1 MVKSP
6 PDVNRQVLVVLPR
19 LARLGAL
26 LGVVVLSAAGGE
38 EEVARHLGLF
48 GRAPLLTLRVPLA
61 APSAA
66 ALLLIRGRHRGR
78 GRRRGDLAR
87 RRRGRRSVAQRGGRC
102 VEGRRR
108 Y

>member
-61 APSAA
+61 APSAP
-66 ALLLIRGRHRGR
+66 ALLLRGRHRGR